1 MGLIVL
7 LSLGR
12 IMTNWKEQS
21 IEYLR
26 LAHHIAQTELIVK
39 YKKAILDRCLR
50 GASDLISC
58 ESINV
63 HNNTMSMI
71 QWCLRWSEE
80 ALDTYYEVK
89 ESLTHKRNGKPP
101 THRQICDARDVAGKR
116 YWTVEH
122 EHPLIIPKEGL
133 MFENWSLDQLLDWM
147 FLYGS
152 ATIITQSEN
161 KKLLSFTKD
170 MEEAKKRYSDVS
182 IKVLLHPQHRRE
194 ISNANVCDA

>member
-1 MGLIVL
+1 M
-7 LSLGR
+7 SE
-12 IMTNWKEQS
+12 WKDQS

-26 LAHHIAQTELIVK
+26 LAHHIAQTDLIIK
-39 YKKAILDRCLR
+39 YKKSILDRCLR

-63 HNNTMSMI
+63 HNNTMSML
-71 QWCLRWSEE
+71 QWCIRWSEK
-80 ALDTYYEVK
+80 ALETYYEVG
-89 ESLTHKRNGKPP
+89 ELLTEQRGGKPP
-101 THRQICDARDVAGKR
+101 THRQICNARDASGTR

-133 MFENWSLDQLLDWM
+133 MFENWSFDQLLDWM
-147 FLYGS
+147 FTYGS

-161 KKLLSFTKD
+161 KSLTSFTKD

-194 ISNANVCDA
+194 LNDANVRNA